1 LGEQVQIVIIVIA
14 ALSVLTAALIGEVGN
29 WTSRAAVVSQISTP
43 NDKSLTDVQS
53 AKLQIEKIKSGSTIQ
68 DLTLRDPSDACKD
81 RAKELARDRGRAKY
95 AWAENVKIARTRKI
109 RTAHG
114 NPAFLVNVK
123 ADGERTFCAVIFE
136 NSTCKVDMLT
146 CAEEQ
151 KHLQV
156 ARFGKLAAK

>member
-1 LGEQVQIVIIVIA
+1 MQVVIMVTA
-14 ALSVLTAALIGEVGN
+14 ALAVLTAGLMSEIGN
-29 WTSRAAVVSQISTP
+29 WTNWSAAVSQIASP
-43 NDKSLTDVQS
+43 SDKAVADVSQ
-53 AKLQIEKIKSGSTIQ
+53 AKSQIEKLKSKNQIQ

-81 RAKELARDRGRAKY
+81 RAKELAKDRGRAKF
-95 AWAENVKIARTRKI
+95 AWAETVKVSRTRKI
-109 RTAHG
+109 RTAQG

-136 NSTCKVDMLT
+136 NSSCRVDMMN
-146 CAEEQ
+146 CSEEQ